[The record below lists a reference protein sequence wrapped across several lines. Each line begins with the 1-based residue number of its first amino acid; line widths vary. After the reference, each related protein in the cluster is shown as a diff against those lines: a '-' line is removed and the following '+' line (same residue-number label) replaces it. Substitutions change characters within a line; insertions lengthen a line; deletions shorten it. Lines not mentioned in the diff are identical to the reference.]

1 MGYLSFTISTCG
13 DVSEIQQQLVLVI
26 ITMGIFQTFIFMGY
40 FTHILGV
47 FQTFI
52 FPWVFG
58 GPRVLEEDN
67 KTHNL
72 YKFHFLLKT
81 KNPKNPGMSQERDY
95 PYIPIRSGGVWILR
109 ETYPVA
115 FRRGFGACVHF
126 AVATE
131 KYNTPRALRAGGT
144 NSKFRTGGWF
154 HQWLLKWF
162 P

>member
-1 MGYLSFTISTCG
+1 MKIIYHINLWRCFRNSTATT
-13 DVSEIQQQLVLVI
+13 VSNNYQNEPK
-26 ITMGIFQTFIFMGY
+26 TFIFMGY

-58 GPRVLEEDN
+58 GSKGIRRRQQN
-67 KTHNL
+67 TTFTNL
-72 YKFHFLLKT
+72 YFLLKA
-81 KNPKNPGMSQERDY
+81 KIPKNPGMSQERDY

-115 FRRGFGACVHF
+115 FRRGFGACVDF

-131 KYNTPRALRAGGT
+131 KHNTPRALRAGGT
-144 NSKFRTGGWF
+144 NSKFRTGAWRIIPVS
-154 HQWLLKWF
+154 K
-162 P
+162 